1 MLFNQFPV
9 DQTVASIHT
18 LVKQSGTIS
27 GTWHFNNLYV
37 INGCAIDQLGSLGM
51 ANNNKKTDASH
62 EKRQLMIKLHGSV
75 FIDNTARRE
84 TARARENARNTPNS
98 CQRK

>member
-1 MLFNQFPV
+1 MDVRLTSWGLWEWP
-9 DQTVASIHT
+9 TT
-18 LVKQSGTIS
+18 T
-27 GTWHFNNLYV
+27 
-37 INGCAIDQLGSLGM
+37 
-51 ANNNKKTDASH
+51 KKTDASH